1 MVVCEDNGMLA
12 NDKRA
17 SSHGKTSR
25 SLMWAPNKRIP
36 SERLCPDWFPRPDIL
51 EKDSGIVKKVRGC
64 QGLGIRE
71 RDEEGEPRGHLGQ

>member
-1 MVVCEDNGMLA
+1 
-12 NDKRA
+12 
-17 SSHGKTSR
+17 
-25 SLMWAPNKRIP
+25 MWAPNKRIP
-36 SERLCPDWFPRPDIL
+36 SERLCPDWLPRPDIL